1 MSKKPAKSDRGVD
14 LPDWADDVTPADEV
28 MRKFYAPTGT
38 FKRGP
43 IAPPGPS
50 NPAEFAETAAADAP
64 QMLQKEIDAG
74 VAESP
79 PPVLTASAEVPS
91 RESPR
96 ATVPAA
102 VRPPA
107 RSPITPAR
115 DSLPPSR
122 PTSTGGA
129 PPEPALHPAGRSDAS
144 PPADSSVESATFDNF
159 ARKWR
164 MYLYPGQLSVMRRL
178 HELTHAVGTNEC
190 FIRYSEVAK
199 ATLMTRRNIINVV
212 NSLVDRG
219 FIERVE
225 VKNDASAKGI
235 RLRVNLEP
243 SS

>member
-1 MSKKPAKSDRGVD
+1 MSKKPAKSERGID

-38 FKRGP
+38 FRRGP
-43 IAPPGPS
+43 IAPPGLS
-50 NPAEFAETAAADAP
+50 NPAELAESTAADDS
-64 QMLQKEIDAG
+64 QIRQKEMDAG
-74 VAESP
+74 VAEP
-79 PPVLTASAEVPS
+79 PPPALTAPVEGSS

-96 ATVPAA
+96 ATVPTA

-107 RSPITPAR
+107 RPPITPAHT
-115 DSLPPSR
+115 SPPPSQ

-129 PPEPALHPAGRSDAS
+129 PPAPVLPPAGSSDTFSPADAS
-144 PPADSSVESATFDNF
+144 AESVTFDDF

-178 HELTHAVGTNEC
+178 YELTHAVGTNEC
-190 FIRYSEVAK
+190 FIRYSEIAK

-235 RLRVNLEP
+235 RLRVYLNP
-243 SS
+243 RS